1 MNSIAQIEY
10 SQLNVGPMQN
20 MSYIIWNPTSKNC
33 FLVDPAWDAPF
44 INEELKKN
52 QLNPVFILLTHGH
65 HDHHNAVEELMKT
78 HDIPIYISKE
88 EADILIP
95 DYTNITQI
103 DPHTAKLR
111 LDDSD
116 LTLFATPGHSPGGV
130 CIKIEHLLITGDTLF
145 INGCGRCDLGNSNVN
160 DMYNSLLLI
169 KTLPDELIVLPGH
182 DYGNVSTQTLGMEKK
197 TNRFL
202 ICTSKEQFIKKRM
215 RKIG

>member
-88 EADILIP
+88 EAEQFLNEFDQSQKRDILKQYNQDNP
-95 DYTNITQI
+95 
-103 DPHTAKLR
+103 K
-111 LDDSD
+111 
-116 LTLFATPGHSPGGV
+116 
-130 CIKIEHLLITGDTLF
+130 
-145 INGCGRCDLGNSNVN
+145 GRAHHV
-160 DMYNSLLLI
+160 
-169 KTLPDELIVLPGH
+169 
-182 DYGNVSTQTLGMEKK
+182 EKPW
-197 TNRFL
+197 
-202 ICTSKEQFIKKRM
+202 
-215 RKIG
+215 